1 MYSTL
6 YLVRHGQTA
15 FNTRLLIQGRCDSP
29 LTELGREQARAAA
42 AWLRARDVR
51 FDAAFS
57 SPAERACGTME
68 LLWAGP
74 YTRLAGLC
82 ERSFGELE
90 GTDVLALPKP
100 MGDYPAQFG
109 GEPQDELEAR
119 LVQTMRSI
127 MMGEAGGIPGRTDE
141 PIEPCALRPAVTGD
155 AEPIADDAN
164 PVSGVAGSTTVAAH
178 SGEDASFSTGG
189 NVLVVSHGA
198 ACKAFAHA
206 QEAHARVEVPSPFP
220 NCCILVYAFDGER
233 FELVEAADPAAHLG
247 GEGLP
252 I

>member
-6 YLVRHGQTA
+6 YLVRHGQTV

-42 AWLRARDVR
+42 AWLHARDVR

-68 LLWAGP
+68 LLWAGS
-74 YTRLAGLC
+74 YTRLAGLR
-82 ERSFGELE
+82 ERSFGDLE

-127 MMGEAGGIPGRTDE
+127 MIGEAGGIPGRTDE
-141 PIEPCALRPAVTGD
+141 PIDPCALRPAVTGNV
-155 AEPIADDAN
+155 EPIADDAN
-164 PVSGVAGSTTVAAH
+164 PVSGASGSTTAAAH
-178 SGEDASFSTGG
+178 FGEDAAFSTGG

-206 QEAHARVEVPSPFP
+206 QEVNARVEVPSPFP
-220 NCCILVYAFDGER
+220 NCCILVYAFDGEC
-233 FELVEAADPAAHLG
+233 FELIEAADPAAHLG